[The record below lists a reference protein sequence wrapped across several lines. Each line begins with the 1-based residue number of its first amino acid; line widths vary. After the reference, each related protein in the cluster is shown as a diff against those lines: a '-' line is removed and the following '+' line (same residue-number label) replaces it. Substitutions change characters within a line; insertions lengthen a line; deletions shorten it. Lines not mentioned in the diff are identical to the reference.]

1 MGRAQRQEP
10 DSGPHTNPRSCS
22 LRKIAVGRAGSL
34 TSPVQILD
42 RCNSQRY
49 HSPLVNEHPD
59 PERER
64 ERVNPTI
71 PLRPSFD
78 SSLLRRLHPKCPKF
92 GFLRVASDLCEKV
105 KERKEVVWKVT
116 MASGDVGGGGAEIL
130 MMDEAYEFSAP
141 RFFDFI
147 NGETEEDIKRAELWF
162 ETSLSYAPSRTFL
175 RSGFVIFASVVVFS
189 FVPRIREGRSTQID
203 SLCDFG
209 NVEKEQKVSE
219 VERCQNNIVPQQ
231 ETSCLLLFQVVP
243 RQQKIFR
250 SWIPVTVI
258 FVYPRCSSNIAA
270 KNSMGIDI
278 AQENQAVKR
287 QKLHDGRFRQVIL
300 VSDTASVVHRRSKL
314 TLTRPKDPELETAH
328 RVRAVRIKSSAE
340 LEEEMLA
347 KIPKFKARPLNKKL
361 SLHSESSNHEKKEVP
376 RITIPNPF
384 HLHTEVCEHCLL
396 KLAFQFLIKEKELRY
411 KRLREEQE
419 SAKMNIY
426 RSMKQRTKPKSPDLR
441 VNHRVERRH
450 ALHMR

>member
-1 MGRAQRQEP
+1 
-10 DSGPHTNPRSCS
+10 
-22 LRKIAVGRAGSL
+22 
-34 TSPVQILD
+34 
-42 RCNSQRY
+42 
-49 HSPLVNEHPD
+49 SPLVNEHPD

-175 RSGFVIFASVVVFS
+175 RSGFVIVASVVVRKLRLKHVS
-189 FVPRIREGRSTQID
+189 LHALAFVPRIREGRSTQID

-209 NVEKEQKVSE
+209 NVEKEQKVTFCSCFCCILSSVKVSE

-231 ETSCLLLFQVVP
+231 ETSFPCNSSTSVAITGSLSDKEVP
-243 RQQKIFR
+243 LEL
-250 SWIPVTVI
+250 P
-258 FVYPRCSSNIAA
+258 IALSGGTPA
-270 KNSMGIDI
+270 
-278 AQENQAVKR
+278 A
-287 QKLHDGRFRQVIL
+287 
-300 VSDTASVVHRRSKL
+300 
-314 TLTRPKDPELETAH
+314 ELETAH

-347 KIPKFKARPLNKKL
+347 KIPKFKARPLNKK
-361 SLHSESSNHEKKEVP
+361 
-376 RITIPNPF
+376 
-384 HLHTEVCEHCLL
+384 
-396 KLAFQFLIKEKELRY
+396 IKEKELRY

>member
-1 MGRAQRQEP
+1 
-10 DSGPHTNPRSCS
+10 
-22 LRKIAVGRAGSL
+22 
-34 TSPVQILD
+34 
-42 RCNSQRY
+42 
-49 HSPLVNEHPD
+49 
-59 PERER
+59 
-64 ERVNPTI
+64 
-71 PLRPSFD
+71 
-78 SSLLRRLHPKCPKF
+78 
-92 GFLRVASDLCEKV
+92 
-105 KERKEVVWKVT
+105 

-130 MMDEAYEFSAP
+130 LMDEAYEFSAP

-147 NGETEEDIKRAELWF
+147 NGEAEEDIKRAELWF

-175 RSGFVIFASVVVFS
+175 RSGFVIVASVVVFS

-209 NVEKEQKVSE
+209 NVEKEQKSSSFKGFYLFVQVSE

-231 ETSCLLLFQVVP
+231 ETSFSCNSSTSVAITGSLSDKEVP
-243 RQQKIFR
+243 LEL
-250 SWIPVTVI
+250 P
-258 FVYPRCSSNIAA
+258 IALSGGTPA
-270 KNSMGIDI
+270 
-278 AQENQAVKR
+278 A
-287 QKLHDGRFRQVIL
+287 
-300 VSDTASVVHRRSKL
+300 
-314 TLTRPKDPELETAH
+314 ELETAH

-396 KLAFQFLIKEKELRY
+396 MLAFQFLIKEKELRY

-419 SAKMNIY
+419 SAKMIEEEKAV
-426 RSMKQRTKPKSPDLR
+426 KQMRRTMVPHARPLPKFNNPLIPQK
-441 VNHRVERRH
+441 
-450 ALHMR
+450 

>member
-1 MGRAQRQEP
+1 
-10 DSGPHTNPRSCS
+10 
-22 LRKIAVGRAGSL
+22 
-34 TSPVQILD
+34 
-42 RCNSQRY
+42 
-49 HSPLVNEHPD
+49 
-59 PERER
+59 
-64 ERVNPTI
+64 
-71 PLRPSFD
+71 
-78 SSLLRRLHPKCPKF
+78 
-92 GFLRVASDLCEKV
+92 
-105 KERKEVVWKVT
+105 

-175 RSGFVIFASVVVFS
+175 RSGFVIVASVVVFS

-231 ETSCLLLFQVVP
+231 ETSCLLLFQVVL

-347 KIPKFKARPLNKKL
+347 KIPKFKARPLNKK
-361 SLHSESSNHEKKEVP
+361 
-376 RITIPNPF
+376 
-384 HLHTEVCEHCLL
+384 
-396 KLAFQFLIKEKELRY
+396 IKEKELRY